1 MKNEQLETLRGRMGL
16 TTDNLQKQE
25 AQNALNQL
33 AQQQA
38 LQNQI
43 TGYAEQQ
50 PGFEKGKSGIPKM
63 GVLSNI
69 IPNAIGGLASAYQYF
84 DAANQDIRVPN
95 VYAENPYASVALNNL
110 AGIRIN
116 PYESMREMYNA
127 ERRNKYA
134 LSRTGGLTGGQ
145 KFAAQVASGIGTQNN
160 IGRMLN
166 DIQAQNNA
174 YKTAYNQALLQSGE
188 QQAQR
193 LQNANQIREEMTAR
207 SHAAKQQQMQM
218 GMRNFMDY
226 LNNYAANEYRRKTGN
241 AMLDLYQEDIDL
253 QKANIDYLRS
263 LATRGNNTEWRMNYN
278 PDVYR
283 QSGDYKFIPSDVL
296 LSYRTPLFGQRK
308 QFLNRQLPKLR

>member
-1 MKNEQLETLRGRMGL
+1 
-16 TTDNLQKQE
+16 
-25 AQNALNQL
+25 
-33 AQQQA
+33 
-38 LQNQI
+38 
-43 TGYAEQQ
+43 
-50 PGFEKGKSGIPKM
+50 
-63 GVLSNI
+63 
-69 IPNAIGGLASAYQYF
+69 
-84 DAANQDIRVPN
+84 
-95 VYAENPYASVALNNL
+95 
-110 AGIRIN
+110 
-116 PYESMREMYNA
+116 MREMYNA

-174 YKTAYNQALLQSGE
+174 YRTAYNQALLQSGE

-253 QKANIDYLRS
+253 QKANMDYLRS
-263 LATRGNNTEWRMNYN
+263 LATRSNDTEWHMNYN